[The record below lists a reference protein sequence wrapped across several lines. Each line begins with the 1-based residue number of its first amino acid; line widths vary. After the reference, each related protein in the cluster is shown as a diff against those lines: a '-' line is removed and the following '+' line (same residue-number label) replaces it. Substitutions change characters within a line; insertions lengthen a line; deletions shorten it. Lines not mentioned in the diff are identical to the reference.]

1 MAPTP
6 PVIFIKTRII
16 LLLVDDFVRVQK
28 DDTTVFGIK
37 LVPFSFSMS
46 NPRVTVEK
54 AEKFVFSKKINVFYE
69 VEYESAHFIKK
80 KIDKN
85 SIK

>member
-54 AEKFVFSKKINVFYE
+54 AEKFVFSKKSMFFTRSNMKVLIL
-69 VEYESAHFIKK
+69 
-80 KIDKN
+80 
-85 SIK
+85 

>member
-54 AEKFVFSKKINVFYE
+54 AEKFVFSKKSMLFTRSNMKVLIL
-69 VEYESAHFIKK
+69 
-80 KIDKN
+80 
-85 SIK
+85 